1 MPAEKRRAAIKLK
14 RELSD
19 QIAWS
24 AETIRQIISGRHVVA
39 NALAEAGRVDP
50 FLAQVLGLALVT
62 FTKRG
67 EPHHAYHSKRV
78 ILLLNFRA

>member
-1 MPAEKRRAAIKLK
+1 MRWKAADQLPAEKRRAAIKLK
-14 RELSD
+14 RELCD

-50 FLAQVLGLALVT
+50 FWRKYWA
-62 FTKRG
+62 
-67 EPHHAYHSKRV
+67 
-78 ILLLNFRA
+78 